1 MNGQDLYEG
10 LRYVD
15 PALLE
20 EAMEPVKRPKWR
32 RYLPVAACLC
42 LLLAGTAVAAE
53 VILGV
58 QITDIFRT
66 QQESGYRVLPEL
78 EPYPAENFSSPTLT
92 EALEEIQQQYR
103 EYSPESDKIP
113 GEYCYFGDTWADCE
127 EFLGIS
133 LPNPLE
139 GVGGLE
145 PLSSTALPLSAE
157 DSHCSVTL
165 MADADGNLQYVIV
178 GTCYEMGEYKASLD
192 VDFSMEG
199 NVNDPGL
206 QAFYDGIADFK
217 VDTYCLS
224 DGQEAALLTASQE
237 NMRYTKTIA
246 YFVRAD
252 GIYSLSV
259 WRWGTG
265 YEEGVREQLCRLLDL
280 F

>member
-1 MNGQDLYEG
+1 MNGQDLYDS

-20 EAMEPVKRPKWR
+20 EAMEPVKRSKWR
-32 RYLPVAACLC
+32 QYLPVAACVVI
-42 LLLAGTAVAAE
+42 LLAGTAVAAE

-58 QITDIFRT
+58 QITHIFRT
-66 QQESGYRVLPEL
+66 QQESGYQVLPDL
-78 EPYPAENFSSPTLT
+78 EPYPAENFSSPALT
-92 EALEEIQQQYR
+92 EALEEIQR
-103 EYSPESDKIP
+103 EHPPKSDEIL
-113 GEYCYFGDTWADCE
+113 GEYCFSGDTWADCQ
-127 EFLGIS
+127 EFLGVS

-139 GVGGLE
+139 GAESLE
-145 PLSSTALPLSAE
+145 PLSSTALPLSKD

-165 MADADGNLQYVIV
+165 TADADGNLQYVSV
-178 GTCYEMGEYKASLD
+178 ATCYEMGEYKALLD

-199 NVNDPGL
+199 NVNNPGL
-206 QAFYDGIADFK
+206 QAFYDGITDFE
-217 VDTYCLS
+217 VDTYRLS
-224 DGQEAALLTASQE
+224 DGQEAALLIASQE
-237 NMRYTKTIA
+237 NMRYTQMIA

-265 YEEGVREQLCRLLDL
+265 YEEEVREQLCRLLDL